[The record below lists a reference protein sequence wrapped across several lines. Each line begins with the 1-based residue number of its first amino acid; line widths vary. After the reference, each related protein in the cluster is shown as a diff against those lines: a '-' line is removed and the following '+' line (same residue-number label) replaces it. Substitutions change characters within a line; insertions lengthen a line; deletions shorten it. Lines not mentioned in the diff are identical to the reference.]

1 MLTVPLMKMFLSIPK
16 ESVWGGIADE
26 AELRVQKRTLF
37 VGGHKDAKGGGGAV
51 GEPYSSKDLIKAIKR

>member
-16 ESVWGGIADE
+16 ESVWGGIADK

-37 VGGHKDAKGGGGAV
+37 VGGHKDATGGGQ
-51 GEPYSSKDLIKAIKR
+51 PYSSKDLIKAIKR